1 MKSRRIVAVAT
12 LLGAALVLGAAAS
25 LAAAQPPPVTHSVNL
40 PALKASSVLVQKG
53 AQAVPLPAAAATVQ
67 IAPWQYVVAR
77 RAGGVARVEPMTA
90 GTVDRLA
97 WALPLTLVT
106 VNAEGVQLDLQPI
119 VEAGDGLMMR
129 GAGSAFTGALHV
141 GVRNTAN
148 PTGTE
153 TLGQPVQ
160 ILVTG
165 ALGLI
170 SPQSVSVTHTN
181 LPLVDVALEDPA
193 PQEPVQVLMR
203 ASFFPEAFTIPVPV
217 RRPRLVIEISPPSI
231 QGFGVDTAI
240 VSVRMEG
247 VQDAAGRSVS
257 LASTQ
262 GRLDPAP
269 AVTLD
274 AQGTASATLRSESVG
289 PSTVT
294 ASAGGVQPQTGTVAY
309 VWPVRFLVFSLL
321 GGCAG
326 AFLKRGTASGKK
338 SKGSWRWLAVGAVS
352 GLVLA
357 VATAIGINLLP
368 WQPTATMSEALVF
381 GVAALGTFLGAGKLI
396 TVPDN

>member
-25 LAAAQPPPVTHSVNL
+25 RAAAQPPPVTHSVNL
-40 PALKASSVLVQKG
+40 AALKASSVLVQKG
-53 AQAVPLPAAAATVQ
+53 AQTVPVAAAAATVQ

-77 RAGGVARVEPMTA
+77 REGGVARVEPMTA
-90 GTVDRLA
+90 GSPDRPA

-106 VNAEGVQLDLQPI
+106 VNAEGVQLELQPI

-141 GVRNTAN
+141 GVRNTVN

-165 ALGLI
+165 ALGQI
-170 SPQSVSVTHTN
+170 SPQAVSVTHTN

-193 PQEPVQVLMR
+193 PQEPVQLLVR
-203 ASFFPEAFTIPVPV
+203 ASFVQEAFTIPVPV
-217 RRPRLVIEISPPSI
+217 RRPRLVLEISPPSI
-231 QGFGVDTAI
+231 QGFGVDTAV

-274 AQGTASATLRSESVG
+274 ALARQIPRLLASRRLRGRVPQARNGEREEVEGLVALAGGRCGVG
-289 PSTVT
+289 PCARGGDRHRHQPAAVAADRDDERGAGVRRRS
-294 ASAGGVQPQTGTVAY
+294 ARDLPGSRQADNSAGQ
-309 VWPVRFLVFSLL
+309 L
-321 GGCAG
+321 GKTPNRRGEGGRPIPDCAG
-326 AFLKRGTASGKK
+326 FLIHR
-338 SKGSWRWLAVGAVS
+338 
-352 GLVLA
+352 
-357 VATAIGINLLP
+357 
-368 WQPTATMSEALVF
+368 QPA
-381 GVAALGTFLGAGKLI
+381 
-396 TVPDN
+396 D